1 MTAEAV
7 DRVSPLSPKGVRKNA
22 RLPTGYGGR
31 GVGGEGLARRRRVL
45 VRLAART
52 PHPAHI
58 ARSEERAFFRTP
70 YVATFPRKGG
80 RGAAA

>member
-7 DRVSPLSPKGVRKNA
+7 DRVSPLSPC
-22 RLPTGYGGR
+22 GR
-31 GVGGEGLARRRRVL
+31 GVGGEGLARK
-45 VRLAART
+45 RLFIARLTART